1 MKTRQIFSTAAI
13 AALMMV
19 AVSAAQAEEAT
30 KLEKCFGVV
39 KAGKNDCATALHSC
53 AGQSAKDSDPVEWV
67 NVPAGLCNKL
77 VGATLESAPDAMKK

>member
-13 AALMMV
+13 AALMMA

-53 AGQSAKDSDPVEWV
+53 AGQSAKDGDPSEWAY
-67 NVPAGLCNKL
+67 VPSGLCNKL
-77 VGATLESAPDAMKK
+77 VGATPEPAQDAVKK